1 MRNASTRSSR
11 IWILFLTGF
20 IVGNPFVG
28 FAQYAEVRVNSG
40 ENTEQEHDH
49 SLWDQAEGELV
60 KCAVPFMLESRNQ
73 ENGLDSSLRMLA
85 KETSG
90 LDSQGNILQDV
101 TYLSPSGKFLLHYQL
116 SGEDAVDA
124 TDTDVN
130 GAPDYI
136 ERAGEAADY
145 SYSVMIEQ
153 LGYPDP
159 IPSGGTYD
167 IYFRDFNFYG
177 YTIETDTNT
186 EIFVHSTFRGFPA
199 NDYPGGDIL
208 GALYVTIAH
217 EFKHAIQ
224 HKTNG
229 WRGDAGSFDWI
240 EMDATMMEE
249 VVYDEVNDYYNYLG
263 QSSIF
268 RSPERATPGAYSHVT
283 WSLYFSER
291 FGPEFWVQTWNQFL
305 GFPNL
310 PFSEAINRQLQ
321 PLETTFA
328 EEHLRNHLWHMT
340 SGGQFPDIGQG
351 FEERLNYPNAK
362 IYEEITVVPDSVVF
376 STGITRNSAR
386 YIVVEP
392 DPFQEDVAAITLRGT
407 TPGLGAGIWVWFRN
421 GEVQELMM
429 RPSETEIS
437 QTFRTGFPWR
447 DIDRLTIAVS
457 SFSATVGSPVLSF
470 SSYVP
475 EDLTLNQNYP
485 NPFNP
490 STTIRFELAAR
501 EEVRLVVY
509 DVAGR
514 RVAEILN
521 QTLPAGV
528 HQVEF
533 DGTGL
538 ASGVYFYRLST
549 PTISSTRSMTLIK

>member
-1 MRNASTRSSR
+1 MRNASTRSLR
-11 IWILFLTGF
+11 IWIALWVGF

-28 FAQYAEVRVNSG
+28 FAQQVDLGVNSG

-49 SLWDQAEGELV
+49 LLWDHAEGELV

-73 ENGLDSSLRMLA
+73 ENGLSSSLRAMA
-85 KETSG
+85 KEAAG
-90 LDSQGNILQDV
+90 LDAQGNALQDE

-116 SGEDAVDA
+116 SGKDAVDA
-124 TDTDVN
+124 TDANVDGV
-130 GAPDYI
+130 PDYI

-145 SYSVMIEQ
+145 SYTVMIEQ

-159 IPSGGTYD
+159 VPVGGTYD
-167 IYFRDFNFYG
+167 IYFRDFGFYG

-186 EIFVHSTFRGFPA
+186 EIFVHSTFEGFPE

-217 EFKHAIQ
+217 ELKHAIQ
-224 HKTNG
+224 FKTNG

-263 QSSIF
+263 RSSIF
-268 RSPERATPGAYSHVT
+268 ESPEKATPGAYSHVT

-305 GFPNL
+305 SFPNL
-310 PFSEAINRQLQ
+310 PFAEAINRQLQ
-321 PLETTFA
+321 SLETTFA

-340 SGGQFPDIGQG
+340 SGGQFPDARMG
-351 FEERLNYPNAK
+351 FEERVNYPNAK
-362 IYEEITVVPDSVVF
+362 IYEQISVIPDSVVF
-376 STGITRNSAR
+376 SSSIVRNAAR
-386 YIVVEP
+386 YVVVEP
-392 DPFQEDVAAITLRGT
+392 SPLQEDVAAITLRAA
-407 TPGLGAGIWVWFRN
+407 TPGLGAGIWIWFKN

-429 RPSETEIS
+429 RPSETEMS
-437 QTFRTGFPWR
+437 QTLRTGLPWR
-447 DIDRLTIAVS
+447 DIDRMAVVVS
-457 SFSATVGSPVLSF
+457 SFSASVGSPVLSF

-475 EDLTLNQNYP
+475 EELTLNQNYP

-501 EEVRLVVY
+501 EQVRLAIY

-514 RVAEILN
+514 RVAEVLN
-521 QTLPAGV
+521 QTLPAGI

-549 PTISSTRSMTLIK
+549 PSLSSTRSMTLIK

>member
-1 MRNASTRSSR
+1 MRNASTRSLR
-11 IWILFLTGF
+11 IWITLLGGFLIGALE
-20 IVGNPFVG
+20 VGV
-28 FAQYAEVRVNSG
+28 AQEAGLTVNSG
-40 ENTEQEHDH
+40 VVAEHDH
-49 SLWDQAEGELV
+49 DHFVSDIAESEWV
-60 KCAVPFMLESRNQ
+60 KCAVPIL
-73 ENGLDSSLRMLA
+73 
-85 KETSG
+85 
-90 LDSQGNILQDV
+90 LDSQNPQNGLNTSLRAMAKEAAGLDAQGNALQDL

-116 SGEDAVDA
+116 SGKDAVDA
-124 TDTDVN
+124 TDANVDGV
-130 GAPDYI
+130 PDYI

-145 SYSVMIEQ
+145 SYTVMIEQ

-159 IPSGGTYD
+159 VPVGGTYD
-167 IYFRDFNFYG
+167 IYFRDFGFYG

-186 EIFVHSTFRGFPA
+186 EIFVHSTFEGFPE

-217 EFKHAIQ
+217 ELKHAIQ
-224 HKTNG
+224 FKTNG
-229 WRGDAGSFDWI
+229 WRGEAGSFEWI

-249 VVYDEVNDYYNYLG
+249 VVYDQVNDYYNYLG
-263 QSSIF
+263 RSSIF
-268 RSPERATPGAYSHVT
+268 ESPEKATPGAYSHVT

-291 FGPEFWVQTWNQFL
+291 YGPEFWVETWNQFL
-305 GFPNL
+305 SFPNL
-310 PFSEAINRQLQ
+310 AFAEAINRQLQ
-321 PLETTFA
+321 SLETTFA

-340 SGGQFPDIGQG
+340 SGGQFPDAGMG
-351 FEERLNYPNAK
+351 FEERTNYPNAK
-362 IYEEITVVPDSVVF
+362 IYEQISVIPDSIVF
-376 STGITRNSAR
+376 SSSIVRNAAR
-386 YIVVEP
+386 YVVVEP
-392 DPFQEDVAAITLRGT
+392 SPLQEDAAAITLRGSI
-407 TPGLGAGIWVWFRN
+407 PGLGAGIWVWFKN

-429 RPSETEIS
+429 RPSETEMS
-437 QTFRTGFPWR
+437 QTLRTGLPWR
-447 DIDRLTIAVS
+447 DIDRLAIAVS

-475 EDLTLNQNYP
+475 EALTLNQNYP

-501 EEVRLVVY
+501 EQVRLAIY

-538 ASGVYFYRLST
+538 ASGVYFYRIST
-549 PTISSTRSMTLIK
+549 STVSSTRSMMLIK

>member
-1 MRNASTRSSR
+1 MRNASTRSLR
-11 IWILFLTGF
+11 IWIALWVGF

-28 FAQYAEVRVNSG
+28 FAQQADLGVVSG

-49 SLWDQAEGELV
+49 VLWGYTEGELV

-73 ENGLDSSLRMLA
+73 ENGLTSSLRKLA
-85 KETSG
+85 KEAFE
-90 LDSQGNILQDV
+90 LDAQGNALQDL
-101 TYLSPSGKFLLHYQL
+101 TYLSPSGIFLLHYQL
-116 SGEDAVDA
+116 SGKDAVVA
-124 TDTDVN
+124 TDADIN
-130 GAPDYI
+130 GVPDYI

-145 SYSVMIEQ
+145 SYTIMIEQ

-159 IPSGGTYD
+159 IPTGATYD
-167 IYFRDFNFYG
+167 IYFRDFGFYG

-224 HKTNG
+224 YKTNG
-229 WRGDAGSFDWI
+229 WRGEAGSFEWI

-263 QSSIF
+263 RSSIF
-268 RSPERATPGAYSHVT
+268 ESPEKATPGAYSHVT

-291 FGPEFWVQTWNQFL
+291 YGPEFWVETWDQFL
-305 GFPNL
+305 SFPNL
-310 PFSEAINRQLQ
+310 PFSEAINRQLLS
-321 PLETTFA
+321 LETTFA

-340 SGGQFPDIGQG
+340 SGGQFPDAGMG
-351 FEERLNYPNAK
+351 FEERTNYPNAK
-362 IYEEITVVPDSVVF
+362 IYEQIYVVPDSVVF
-376 STGITRNSAR
+376 SSSIVRNAAR
-386 YIVVEP
+386 YVVVDP
-392 DPFQEDVAAITLRGT
+392 DPLQENVAAITLRGT
-407 TPGLGAGIWVWFRN
+407 NPGLGAGVWVWFKN

-429 RPSETEIS
+429 RPSETEMS
-437 QTFRTGFPWR
+437 QTLRTGLPWS
-447 DIDRLTIAVS
+447 DIDRLAIVVS
-457 SFSATVGSPVLSF
+457 SFSANVGSPVLSF

-475 EDLTLNQNYP
+475 EELTLNQNYP

-490 STTIRFELAAR
+490 STTIQFELAAR
-501 EEVRLVVY
+501 EEVQLVVY

-521 QTLPAGV
+521 QTMPAGV

-533 DGTGL
+533 DGNGL

-549 PTISSTRSMTLIK
+549 PTISSTRSMMLIK